1 MSIAHKRFT
10 GRSSN
15 GAADRSRFFA
25 GKRAGF
31 TLIELLVV
39 IAIIAILA
47 AVLLPVL
54 ASARQ
59 KALIAECLDNQK
71 QLDVAWK
78 LYAEENNEKI
88 VGANCSAK
96 TDWRIS
102 PAGGSFA
109 MPAIPSAIP
118 TTPSQNQA

>member
-10 GRSSN
+10 SRSPN
-15 GAADRSRFFA
+15 GAANASRISEGTA
-25 GKRAGF
+25 AGF

-71 QLDVAWK
+71 QLDTAWK
-78 LYAEENNEKI
+78 LYADENNEKI

-96 TDWRIS
+96 TDWRLS
-102 PAGGSFA
+102 PAGTGF
-109 MPAIPSAIP
+109 
-118 TTPSQNQA
+118 N